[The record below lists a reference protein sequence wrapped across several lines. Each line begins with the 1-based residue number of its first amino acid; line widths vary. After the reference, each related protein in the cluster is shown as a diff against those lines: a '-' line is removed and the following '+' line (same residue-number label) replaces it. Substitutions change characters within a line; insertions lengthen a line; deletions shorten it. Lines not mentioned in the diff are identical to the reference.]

1 MPYYMKICLILFTL
15 LCTGTISCFSKSQT
29 QAEEKLLRELDTA
42 LLKYPEYVEQKKKQ
56 ILELHKYEAST
67 RDNEQKYWINK
78 LLYEAYNSFEADSAL
93 IYAQKNL
100 ELSQKMGNKE
110 RETLWKIY
118 KTYMAASTGL
128 VLSASSDLAQLRPY
142 ITTPNLKIEY
152 YAHQIFLTGHILQY
166 AAAPIDWSKH
176 VPQSVREQV
185 DVYAIQEQLYRDSLA
200 LCLHTE
206 KDQMSLWYQG
216 LALFYSDSLSC
227 IKDTLENTIKQ
238 SHMDTRQDAMNAYL
252 LSKIYQ
258 KQGRKDKAKCYLI
271 LSALADI
278 RSANQDIASLE
289 ELAQI
294 EFQGGNIERA
304 YLYISKCL
312 ELAQSYCN
320 RIRLVSISKTQH
332 DILTAYQNL
341 DKSQKSKLRTS
352 VFLLG
357 ILATAL
363 IITIFILRKQIH
375 KINNSRIQIDQANK
389 LLNEQALEMSK
400 VHADLEYAHKKEQEL
415 NTSLKEANQKL
426 QASNQLKEE
435 YIAYVLSICS
445 NYISLLDEFRGKLK
459 CKLKVHQYEEA
470 LVLTSNQAMTQ
481 SELKEFYRTFD
492 TIFLHVYPSFVEE
505 FNQLLIP
512 EERVVLA
519 EGEKLNTMLRIYA
532 LVRLGISE
540 SVKIAD
546 FLHCSTQTVYN
557 IRLKTR
563 NKLIVPKDD
572 FLKLVQ
578 NIGKE

>member
-15 LCTGTISCFSKSQT
+15 LCTGTISCFSESQT

-128 VLSASSDLAQLRPY
+128 VLSASSDLGQLRPY

-470 LVLTSNQAMTQ
+470 LALTSNQAMTQ

>member
-1 MPYYMKICLILFTL
+1 MKICLILFTL
-15 LCTGTISCFSKSQT
+15 LCTGTISCFSESQT

-470 LVLTSNQAMTQ
+470 LALTSNQAMTQ